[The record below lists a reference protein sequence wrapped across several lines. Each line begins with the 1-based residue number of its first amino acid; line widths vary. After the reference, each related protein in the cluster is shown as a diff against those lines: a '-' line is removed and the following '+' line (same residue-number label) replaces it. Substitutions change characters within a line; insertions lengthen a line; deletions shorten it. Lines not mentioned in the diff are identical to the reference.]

1 MRTRRFAIAAG
12 LLVLAACNFDILN
25 TNQPTLGDLLSNPT
39 RDKLSAAATGVM
51 SSARTGMESFIWRLG
66 AMGREGINLLGN
78 NQPDY
83 AEPFFGPV
91 QGGGSFGGTQ
101 WLDRY
106 QSIRTA
112 NIYLQALANNTSQT
126 GPNLLSDPER
136 AASRGMANTY
146 KALAFLYLIETRA
159 QLGAPVDVDRPISA
173 GPAPWVTEDSV
184 YGYILG
190 LLDSA
195 QTDLTTADTT
205 LFPFRIPPGL
215 NGFSTPTDFV
225 AFNRA
230 LAAKANVLRATA
242 LNGCGGAPA
251 TCYAAALTALGQTFL
266 STAAANFQTGAY
278 LDFSTDPGD
287 QTNGLSEPLDGASY
301 FALTSDTLDAENQ
314 AGGSKDQRV
323 LDKIAP
329 AEIPQILGGIPEIP
343 GVLKFTLYFSN
354 GSADAGRPIPIIK
367 DEELLLLRA
376 EANWF
381 SSTPNKVQAVADL
394 NLVRQTSGLLPPT
407 TVTAASSDAAF
418 ITALLYERRYS
429 LLWEQGTRWIDARR
443 FGLLATIPAAVTGGN
458 VPEVMP
464 VPAAECDARNLPSTT
479 IGDIITCTPLSP

>member
-12 LLVLAACNFDILN
+12 LLVLTACEFNILN

-39 RDKLSAAATGVM
+39 RDKLTAAATGVM
-51 SSARTGMESFIWRLG
+51 SSARTGMEGFIWRLG
-66 AMGREGINLLGN
+66 SMGREGINLSGN

-106 QSIRTA
+106 QAIRTA

-126 GPNLLSDPER
+126 GPNLLSDAER

-146 KALAFLYLIETRA
+146 KALAFLYVIETRA
-159 QLGAPVDVDRPISA
+159 HLGAPVDVDRTVDQ

-184 YGYILG
+184 YGYIIG
-190 LLDSA
+190 LLNSA
-195 QTDLTTADTT
+195 AADLTAADSTA
-205 LFPFRIPPGL
+205 FPFPIPPGL
-215 NGFSTPTDFV
+215 ADFV
-225 AFNRA
+225 LPVDFLKFNRA

-242 LNGCGGAPA
+242 LNGCGGTPA
-251 TCYAAALTALGQTFL
+251 TCYAAALVDLGQSFL
-266 STAAANFQTGAY
+266 STAAADFQTGAY

-287 QTNGLSEPLDGASY
+287 QTNGLSEPLDGATY
-301 FALTSDTLDAENQ
+301 FALTSDTLDAQNQ

-329 AEIPQILGGIPEIP
+329 AEIPQILGGISIP

-354 GSADAGRPIPIIK
+354 GAADAGRPIPIIK

-376 EANWF
+376 EASWF
-381 SSTPNKVQAVADL
+381 TAARVQAITDL
-394 NLVRQTSGLLPPT
+394 DNVRQNSGLLPAT
-407 TVTAASSDAAF
+407 TLTVASSDAAF
-418 ITALLYERRYS
+418 IAGLLYERRFS

-443 FGLLATIPAAVTGGN
+443 FGLLATIAPAVAGGN
-458 VPEVMP
+458 VPEAMP
-464 VPAAECDARNLPSTT
+464 VPFPECDARSLEKLT

>member
-12 LLVLAACNFDILN
+12 LLLLAACEFNILN

-39 RDKLSAAATGVM
+39 RDKLTAAATGVM
-51 SSARTGMESFIWRLG
+51 SSARTGMEGFIWRLG
-66 AMGREGINLLGN
+66 SMGREGINLSGN

-126 GPNLLSDPER
+126 GPNLLSDAER

-146 KALAFLYLIETRA
+146 KALAFLYVIETRA
-159 QLGAPVDVDRPISA
+159 QLGAPVDVDRTVDQ

-184 YGYILG
+184 YGFILG
-190 LLDSA
+190 LLNSA
-195 QTDLTTADTT
+195 ATDLTAPGSTD
-205 LFPFRIPPGL
+205 FPFSIPPGL
-215 NGFSTPTDFV
+215 ADFATPADFLK
-225 AFNRA
+225 FNRA

-242 LNGCGGAPA
+242 LNGCGGTPS

-266 STAAANFQTGAY
+266 STAAADFQSGAH

-287 QTNGLSEPLDGASY
+287 QTNGLSEPLDGATY
-301 FALTSDTLDAENQ
+301 FALASDTTDAQTQ
-314 AGGSKDQRV
+314 AGGAKDQRV

-329 AEIPQILGGIPEIP
+329 KEGDPQKVGGISIP
-343 GVLKFTLYFSN
+343 GTLKFTIYFSN
-354 GSADAGRPIPIIK
+354 GGADANHPIPIIK
-367 DEELLLLRA
+367 DEELLLLRS
-376 EANWF
+376 EASWF
-381 SSTPNKVQAVADL
+381 TGAKAQAIADL
-394 NLVRQTSGLLPPT
+394 DSVRMNSGLLPPT
-407 TVTAASSDAAF
+407 TLTVASSDPAF
-418 ITALLYERRYS
+418 IAGLLYERRFS

-443 FGLLATIPAAVTGGN
+443 FGLLATIPAAVTGGT
-458 VPEVMP
+458 VPEAMP
-464 VPAAECDARNLPSTT
+464 VPFPECDARNLPPKTV
-479 IGDIITCTPLSP
+479 GDVITCTPLSP

>member
-12 LLVLAACNFDILN
+12 LLVLAACEFNILN
-25 TNQPTLGDLLSNPT
+25 TNQPTLGDLLTNPT
-39 RDKLSAAATGVM
+39 RDKLTAAATGVM
-51 SSARTGMESFIWRLG
+51 SSARTGMEGFIWRLG
-66 AMGREGINLLGN
+66 AMGREGINLSGN

-126 GPNLLSDPER
+126 GPNLLSDAER

-146 KALAFLYLIETRA
+146 KALAFLYIIETRA
-159 QLGAPVDVDRPISA
+159 QLGAPVDVDRTVDQ

-190 LLDSA
+190 LLNSA
-195 QTDLTTADTT
+195 ATDLTTAGSTA
-205 LFPFRIPPGL
+205 FPFSIPPGL
-215 NGFSTPTDFV
+215 AAFATPANFLK
-225 AFNRA
+225 FNRA

-242 LNGCGGAPA
+242 LNGCGGTPN

-266 STAAANFQTGAY
+266 STVAADFQTGAH

-287 QTNGLSEPLDGASY
+287 QTNGLSEPLDGATY
-301 FALTSDTLDAENQ
+301 FALTSDTVDAQNQ

-329 AEIPQILGGIPEIP
+329 AEVPQILGGISIP

-354 GSADAGRPIPIIK
+354 GAADAGRPIPIIK

-376 EANWF
+376 EASWF
-381 SSTPNKVQAVADL
+381 TGAKANALLDL
-394 NLVRQTSGLLPPT
+394 DNVRTNSGLLPPT
-407 TVTAASSDAAF
+407 TLTIASTDAAF
-418 ITALLYERRYS
+418 IAGLLYERRYS

-443 FGLLATIPAAVTGGN
+443 FGLLATIPPAVAGGN
-458 VPEVMP
+458 VPEAMP
-464 VPAAECDARNLPSTT
+464 VPFPECDARNLAPQTV
-479 IGDIITCTPLSP
+479 GDLITCTPLSP

>member
-12 LLVLAACNFDILN
+12 LLALAACEFNILN

-39 RDKLSAAATGVM
+39 RDKLTAQANGLM

-66 AMGREGINLLGN
+66 SMGREGINLSGN

-83 AEPFFGPV
+83 AEPFSGPV

-112 NIYLQALANNTSQT
+112 NIYLQALANNTSLS
-126 GPNLLSDPER
+126 GPDLLSAAER
-136 AASRGMANTY
+136 AASRGLANTY
-146 KALAFLYLIETRA
+146 KALAFLYVIETRA
-159 QLGAPVDVDRPISA
+159 QLGAPVDVDRTVEQ

-184 YGYILG
+184 YGYIIG
-190 LLDSA
+190 LLNSA
-195 QTDLTTADTT
+195 QTDLTAAGSTD
-205 LFPFRIPPGL
+205 FPFPIPPGL
-215 NGFSTPTDFV
+215 AAFTTPATFIR
-225 AFNRA
+225 FNRA

-242 LNGCGGAPA
+242 LNGCHGTPA
-251 TCYAAALTALGQTFL
+251 TCYTAALTALTQTFL
-266 STAAANFQTGAY
+266 STAPADFQSGAL
-278 LDFSTDPGD
+278 LDFSTNGGD
-287 QTNGLSEPLDGASY
+287 QTNGLSEPLNGPTY
-301 FALTSDTLDAENQ
+301 FALASDTTDAQ
-314 AGGSKDQRV
+314 TQTGGAKDQRV

-329 AEIPQILGGIPEIP
+329 KEGDPQTLGGISIS
-343 GVLKFTLYFSN
+343 GTLKFTIYFSS
-354 GSADAGRPIPIIK
+354 GAADAGHPIPIIK

-376 EANWF
+376 EASWF
-381 SSTPNKVQAVADL
+381 TGAKAQAIADIDS
-394 NLVRQTSGLLPPT
+394 VRVNSGKLPPT
-407 TVTAASSDAAF
+407 TVTIASSDAAF

-443 FGLLATIPAAVTGGN
+443 FALLATIPPAVAGGN

-464 VPAAECDARNLPSTT
+464 VPAPECDARNLPSTT
-479 IGDIITCTPLSP
+479 IGDIITCTPLNP